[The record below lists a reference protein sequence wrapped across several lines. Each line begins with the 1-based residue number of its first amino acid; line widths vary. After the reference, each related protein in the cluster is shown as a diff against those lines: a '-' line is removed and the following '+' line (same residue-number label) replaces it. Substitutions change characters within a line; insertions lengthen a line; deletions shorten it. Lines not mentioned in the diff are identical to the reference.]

1 MATVRWRTLLG
12 LVSAAALLS
21 AAPVRANDSAA
32 HSIADRFAHD
42 SDSSPAASDKDR
54 DALERKLEDEAR
66 LKADEAEM
74 LERAKA
80 EAADQ
85 GRAADSKRRAEEQ
98 RLAAE
103 KAASERAAK
112 EAADQAARETEQQRL
127 AAEKAEA
134 DRRAAED
141 AERLA
146 EEKRKAEEEIAEDK
160 AARERA
166 AREAARIKDAE
177 TKRVA
182 SEKANADRLAAEKAE
197 AERLASEKVEAA
209 RLAAEKV
216 EAARLAAEKA
226 EASRLASEKAEAS
239 RLASEKAEASRL
251 ASEKAEAGRRE
262 IEAAK
267 ARIEDARQADAQRQ
281 QDADAQRRMEAEREE
296 EARRLS
302 EKLARAREQRAAKEL
317 GEGYSALGNPP
328 RPEPTQAQ
336 REAEPAAAQGGQA
349 AAPAVNAVKVPPPV
363 AAEKSE
369 NGVALAAE
377 GETRATILLV
387 MEPGTR
393 GIRRYEKTAD
403 PIICIGDNC
412 YVGNGVEQAATAMTR
427 GRAFGPGNTLGQ
439 RAGACRHSLV
449 CVFRD
454 VPVGAGRFDV
464 QPIDMRILRH
474 DRREKMS
481 VETDRSCT
489 AAGGYL
495 RCSKGSQSASYRLW
509 IVPESVARKAGSSA
523 LSAAL
528 SGGLPAATAAELR
541 R

>member
-1 MATVRWRTLLG
+1 L
-12 LVSAAALLS
+12 SAAA
-21 AAPVRANDSAA
+21 ARANDSAA

-42 SDSSPAASDKDR
+42 TDSSQSASDKDR
-54 DALERKLEDEAR
+54 QALERKLEDEAR

-85 GRAADSKRRAEEQ
+85 ARAADSKRRAEEQ

-112 EAADQAARETEQQRL
+112 EAADQAVRDAEQQRL

-134 DRRAAED
+134 ERRAAED
-141 AERLA
+141 AARLA
-146 EEKRKAEEEIAEDK
+146 EEKRKAEEELAEDK

-177 TKRVA
+177 TQRLA
-182 SEKANADRLAAEKAE
+182 TEKANADRLAAQKVE
-197 AERLASEKVEAA
+197 AERLASEKAD
-209 RLAAEKV
+209 AE
-216 EAARLAAEKA
+216 
-226 EASRLASEKAEAS
+226 
-239 RLASEKAEASRL
+239 RL

-267 ARIEDARQADAQRQ
+267 ARIESARQADEKRQ
-281 QDADAQRRMEAEREE
+281 QDADAQRRMEADREE

-328 RPEPTQAQ
+328 QPD
-336 REAEPAAAQGGQA
+336 READPAAAQGQA
-349 AAPAVNAVKVPPPV
+349 AAPAATALKIPQPV

-369 NGVALAAE
+369 GVALASE

-403 PIICIGDNC
+403 PILCIGEHC
-412 YVGNGVEQAATAMTR
+412 YVGNGVEQTATAMTR

-474 DRREKMS
+474 DRREKIS

-509 IVPESVARKAGSSA
+509 IVPESVARQAGSSA

>member
-12 LVSAAALLS
+12 LVSVAAFLS

-54 DALERKLEDEAR
+54 QALERKLEDEAR

-74 LERAKA
+74 LERATA
-80 EAADQ
+80 EAADEA
-85 GRAADSKRRAEEQ
+85 RAADSKRRAEEQ

-103 KAASERAAK
+103 NAARSLAAK
-112 EAADQAARETEQQRL
+112 VAADQSAREAEQQRL
-127 AAEKAEA
+127 TAEKAEA
-134 DRRAAED
+134 DHLAAED
-141 AERLA
+141 AARLA
-146 EEKRKAEEEIAEDK
+146 EEKRKADEEIAEDK

-177 TKRVA
+177 AKRVV
-182 SEKANADRLAAEKAE
+182 SEKVEAERLAAVKAEAARLASEKAE
-197 AERLASEKVEAA
+197 AERLA
-209 RLAAEKV
+209 AEKT
-216 EAARLAAEKA
+216 
-226 EASRLASEKAEAS
+226 
-239 RLASEKAEASRL
+239 
-251 ASEKAEAGRRE
+251 EAGRRE

-281 QDADAQRRMEAEREE
+281 QDADAQRRMETERED

-328 RPEPTQAQ
+328 RPGPTGVE
-336 REAEPAAAQGGQA
+336 RETDPSAAEGGQVAVPAAN
-349 AAPAVNAVKVPPPV
+349 AVNVPPPV
-363 AAEKSE
+363 AAKKSE
-369 NGVALAAE
+369 GGVALAAE
-377 GETRATILLV
+377 GETQATILLV

-509 IVPESVARKAGSSA
+509 VVPESVARKAGSSA